1 MATKLDFKEKMK
13 TESLEELLNNVL
25 EAELGGIKPLSKIKE
40 PKKTFEIKNAE
51 MGYSITDN
59 TRSIR
64 EVGAK
69 LRDSMARAME
79 GGLRMPSHKIKTEA
93 IMARFTDE
101 DKREISSEQLY
112 NLLESYSNKGVG
124 QDVEVTTEN
133 LPANIYKELST
144 NLQGI
149 QEIKWSNVRDLPGM
163 AASEIRVLSREIFD
177 FFGVEDRSKVKTIS
191 SFRDGELLNEPAELD
206 GVLDFLN
213 NNAMKLDHFVQD
225 FDESIEGYKPQVIT
239 YVANQMGK
247 PFVYIAVNEPE
258 GMGFGGK
265 YIYSAPLKENYLLEM
280 RNKLEIENKSKEEN
294 KKPRRPRLGRS

>member
-25 EAELGGIKPLSKIKE
+25 EAELSGIKPLSKTKE
-40 PKKTFEIKNAE
+40 HKKTFEIKNAE

-144 NLQGI
+144 NLQGV

-163 AASEIRVLSREIFD
+163 AASEIRVLSRELFD
-177 FFGVEDRSKVKTIS
+177 FFGVEDRSKVKTIA
-191 SFRDGELLNEPAELD
+191 SFENSQLLNDPAELD
-206 GVLDFLN
+206 RVLGFLN
-213 NNAMKLDHFVQD
+213 NNALKLNHFIQD
-225 FDESIEGYKPQVIT
+225 FDGSIEGYAPQVIT

-247 PFVYIAVNEPE
+247 PHIYIAVNESE
-258 GMGFGGK
+258 GMGINGK